1 MVKFKEQE
9 GFMKKILVTGATGQI
24 GSELTITLR
33 NIYGSEN
40 VVAAGHKREP
50 SKELKEGGPF
60 VYLDTTSYDDVEK
73 VVKKFNIN
81 KIYHLSA
88 ILSAKGEENP
98 QVAWR
103 VNMNSLINILELAR
117 NYKCQVFYPSSIAV
131 FGPTTPRKNTP
142 QETIIRPTT
151 MYGITK
157 LSGELLCEYYYLK
170 YGVDIRGVRYP
181 GLISYVTPPGG
192 GTTDYAVEIFYDAIK
207 NKKYRCFLREDTYL
221 PMMYMPDAIK
231 AALDL
236 MEADG
241 TRLIHRASYNIQ
253 SMSFCPK
260 DLYLEIKKYIPDFEM
275 EIEVDPIRQK
285 IADSW
290 PESIDTKCAEE
301 EWNFKPKY
309 NFQDMVKDMIEKLKE
324 RLI

>member
-1 MVKFKEQE
+1 
-9 GFMKKILVTGATGQI
+9 MKKILVTGATGQI
-24 GSELTITLR
+24 GSELTLFLR
-33 NIYGSEN
+33 KIYGSEN
-40 VVAAGHKREP
+40 VIAAGHKREP
-50 SKELKEGGPF
+50 NPELKESGPF
-60 VYLDTTSYDDVEK
+60 IFLDTTNYSDIENE
-73 VVKKFNIN
+73 VKRFNIN
-81 KIYHLSA
+81 TIYHLSA

-98 QVAWR
+98 QAAWC
-103 VNMNSLINILELAR
+103 VNMDSLINIVEIAR

-142 QETIIRPTT
+142 QETILRPTT

-157 LSGELLCEYYYLK
+157 LTGELLCEYYYLK

-181 GLISYVTPPGG
+181 GLISYMTPPGG

-207 NKKYRCFLREDTYL
+207 HKKYRCFLKEDTYL

-231 AALDL
+231 AAFNL

-241 TRLIHRASYNIQ
+241 SQLIHRASYNIQ

-275 EIEVDPIRQK
+275 EYEINPVKQS

-290 PESIDTKCAEE
+290 PDSIDSKCAEE
-301 EWNFKPKY
+301 EWGFKPEYSFK
-309 NFQDMVKDMIEKLKE
+309 DMVKDMIEKLKE
-324 RLI
+324 KLI